1 MENRIKNEIKEMNYK
16 ELLEIRQIINEEINK
31 RNIEKR

>member
-31 RNIEKR
+31 RSIEKR

>member
-1 MENRIKNEIKEMNYK
+1 MEVKKEIKKMSYE

-31 RNIEKR
+31 RNIAKR